1 MPEEHS
7 QTIMAVDELQAIIQR
22 CVSSFLSLEEE
33 SLSSVSFSSYITL
46 KAKMTSKDKS
56 AVSRT
61 NYGAAK
67 FSLHVS
73 LTSLWCLS
81 QDA

>member
-7 QTIMAVDELQAIIQR
+7 QTVMAVDELQAIIQR
-22 CVSSFLSLEEE
+22 CVSSFLFLEVT
-33 SLSSVSFSSYITL
+33 SVSSVSFFSYIRI
-46 KAKMTSKDKS
+46 KPKMTSEDKS
-56 AVSRT
+56 VVSRT
-61 NYGAAK
+61 LRGAAN
-67 FSLHVS
+67 FSLYVS

>member
-22 CVSSFLSLEEE
+22 CVSSFPSLEVT
-33 SLSSVSFSSYITL
+33 SVSSASFFSYI
-46 KAKMTSKDKS
+46 KAKMTSKNKS

-61 NYGAAK
+61 LHGAAK
-67 FSLHVS
+67 LSLHVS
-73 LTSLWCLS
+73 LPSLWCLS